1 MKKFEYEKISIE
13 NIQNIMKFGYIT
25 EVICDADKQAIIIS
39 DEEYALMEKAIQ
51 QTIKDV
57 IEPIADAFVKTF
69 EAIAKVAETFN
80 KVIVE
85 LAESLTKGMNDKK
98 ISKKKFIKLLRSAG
112 MQRNEIN
119 KIIKNN
125 RKKYTYLRYY
135 NIISNFQKNKKR

>member
-51 QTIKDV
+51 QVIKNV
-57 IEPIADAFVKTF
+57 IEPVADAFTKTF
-69 EAIAKVAETFN
+69 KAIAEVAETIT

-85 LAESLTKGMNDKK
+85 LAESLTKNMNKK
-98 ISKKKFIKLLRSAG
+98 ISKKRFIKLLRSAG

-119 KIIKNN
+119 EIIKNN
-125 RKKYTYLRYY
+125 REKYTYLRYY
-135 NIISNFQKNKKR
+135 NIISNFQKIKKR

>member
-13 NIQNIMKFGYIT
+13 YIQNIVKYGYIT

-57 IEPIADAFVKTF
+57 IEPVADALAETFVT
-69 EAIAKVAETFN
+69 IAQVAETVT

-85 LAESLTKGMNDKK
+85 FAESFAKIMDKEITKKR
-98 ISKKKFIKLLRSAG
+98 FIKLLRSAG
-112 MQRNEIN
+112 MQQNEIN
-119 KIIKNN
+119 QIIKNN
-125 RKKYTYLRYY
+125 TEKYTYLRYY
-135 NIISNFQKNKKR
+135 NIISNFKNIT

>member
-13 NIQNIMKFGYIT
+13 NIQNIVKYGYIT

-57 IEPIADAFVKTF
+57 IEPVADALAETFVT
-69 EAIAKVAETFN
+69 IAQVAETVT

-85 LAESLTKGMNDKK
+85 FAESFDKIMDKK
-98 ISKKKFIKLLRSAG
+98 IAKKRFIKLLRSAG
-112 MQRNEIN
+112 MQQNEIN
-119 KIIKNN
+119 QIIKNN
-125 RKKYTYLRYY
+125 TEKYTYLRYY
-135 NIISNFQKNKKR
+135 NIISNFKNIT

>member
-13 NIQNIMKFGYIT
+13 NIQNIIKFGYIT
-25 EVICDADKQAIIIS
+25 EVIFDADNKEIIIS

-57 IEPIADAFVKTF
+57 IEPVADAFVKTF
-69 EAIAKVAETFN
+69 KAIAEVAETIT

-85 LAESLTKGMNDKK
+85 LAESLTKNMNKK
-98 ISKKKFIKLLRSAG
+98 ISKKRFIKLLRSAG

-119 KIIKNN
+119 EIIKNN
-125 RKKYTYLRYY
+125 REKYTYLRYY
-135 NIISNFQKNKKR
+135 NIISNFQKIKKR